1 VPYGIV
7 YSCLEKLL
15 EKGLITEKKEII
27 KDRTISYYRLA
38 G

>member
-1 VPYGIV
+1 VPYGTV
-7 YSCLEKLL
+7 YSCLERLL